1 MEYQIIEK
9 DLFISIKEDVI
20 EYYHNYKSQTDLL
33 LKIGE
38 YQTYIFNNYDINKK
52 YLYHRLALLFNHID
66 ENETSGDLY
75 FMIDD
80 TMTKVKIGRS
90 YNVDKRFIQLKR
102 NTPFNISLLKVIEC
116 GGMFE
121 KKIHKSFEHCN
132 LRFDKP
138 FDGSTEWFFID
149 DKLNKF
155 ISSIDNK
162 KLIKKYGS

>member
-1 MEYQIIEK
+1 MEYQIKEE

-20 EYYHNYKSQTDLL
+20 EYYHKYKDITNLL

-66 ENETSGDLY
+66 ANETSGDLY

-90 YNVDKRFIQLKR
+90 HYVDKRFNQLKR
-102 NTPFNISLLKVIEC
+102 NTPFNISLLKVIED
-116 GGMFE
+116 GAIYE
-121 KKIHKSFEHCN
+121 NKIHKSFEHCN
-132 LRFDKP
+132 LRFYEP
-138 FDGSTEWFFID
+138 FDGSTEWFYID

-155 ISSIDNK
+155 ISTMDIK
-162 KLIKKYGS
+162 KLQKKYK